1 MVLLGIV
8 RNKEMVM
15 KNWRWGTT
23 EKSVALREIQE
34 TDFSRYVEICR
45 VLRKED
51 FEEDFETVP
60 LEYVHDLADDG
71 PTAEDAVHLKERK
84 TAVIAALE
92 TLKPREERVLRKR
105 FGIGLGADY
114 TLEEI
119 GKEFSVNRERIRQ
132 IEAKALRKLQHPSLS
147 RNLRKFLPDA
157 A

>member
-23 EKSVALREIQE
+23 EKSVALREIRE

-71 PTAEDAVHLKERK
+71 PTAEDAVNLSELKPEITK
-84 TAVIAALE
+84 TLAKL
-92 TLKPREERVLRKR
+92 TPREERVLRKR
-105 FGIGLGADY
+105 FGIGLGTDY
-114 TLEEI
+114 TLEEC
-119 GKEFSVNRERIRQ
+119 GKEFSVTRNRIRE
-132 IEAKALRKLQHPSLS
+132 IEAKALRKLKHPSRA

>member
-1 MVLLGIV
+1 
-8 RNKEMVM
+8 M

-23 EKSVALREIQE
+23 EKSVALREIRE

-51 FEEDFETVP
+51 FKEDFETVP

-71 PTAEDAVHLKERK
+71 PTAEHAVHLKELK
-84 TAVIAALE
+84 PAVTATLL
-92 TLKPREERVLRKR
+92 TLKPREERILRKR
-105 FGIGLGADY
+105 FGIGLDTAY
-114 TLEEI
+114 TLEEC
-119 GKEFSVNRERIRQ
+119 GKEFSVTRNRIRE
-132 IEAKALRKLQHPSLS
+132 IEAKALRKLKHASRA

>member
-1 MVLLGIV
+1 MYIEIE
-8 RNKEMVM
+8 REIDM

-23 EKSVALREIQE
+23 EKSVALREIRE

-51 FEEDFETVP
+51 FKEEFETVP
-60 LEYVHDLADDG
+60 LESVYDLADDG
-71 PTAEDAVHLKERK
+71 PTAEDAVNLSELK
-84 TAVIAALE
+84 TAVTDTLL

-105 FGIGLGADY
+105 FGIGLDTDH
-114 TLEEI
+114 TLEECAV
-119 GKEFSVNRERIRQ
+119 KFSVNRERIRQ
-132 IEAKALRKLQHPSLS
+132 IEAKALRKLKHASRS